1 MLDDDFFLTAP
12 WTLADFVGPDGA
24 QVLTG
29 AHTCRLLCA
38 LALVLTECGRSRNCS
53 ADWYISS
60 ITHALPC
67 MTVCKHVQAQHLPA
81 PFGRMTIFTCR

>member
-29 AHTCRLLCA
+29 ACTQRLLG
-38 LALVLTECGRSRNCS
+38 LGLVGLRVVAASAQQSGAQLT
-53 ADWYISS
+53 SS
-60 ITHALPC
+60 LMVCPLCVQTHAGS
-67 MTVCKHVQAQHLPA
+67 TLPA
-81 PFGRMTIFTCR
+81 KSS